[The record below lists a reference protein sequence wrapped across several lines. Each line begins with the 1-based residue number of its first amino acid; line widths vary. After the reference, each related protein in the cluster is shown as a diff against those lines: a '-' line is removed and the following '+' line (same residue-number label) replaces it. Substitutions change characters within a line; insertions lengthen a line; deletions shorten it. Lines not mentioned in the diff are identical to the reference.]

1 MILVSA
7 CLIGEKCKYNGGDN
21 YSEKLMEFLKGKEYI
36 AICPEVLGGLPTPR
50 TSCEIIKGR
59 VIDQNGVDKTM
70 EYEKGAE
77 QALKIALEKGCKL
90 AILQT
95 RSPSCGK
102 GKIYD
107 GTFSK
112 RLIVG
117 DGKTVQLLEKNGI
130 EVINIENL

>member
-50 TSCEIIKGR
+50 TSCEIIRGR

-77 QALKIALEKGCKL
+77 QALQIALEKGCKL

>member
-21 YSEKLMEFLKGKEYI
+21 YSEKLMEFLKGKEYV
-36 AICPEVLGGLPTPR
+36 AICPEVLGGLPIPR
-50 TSCEIIKGR
+50 TSCEIIRGR

>member
-21 YSEKLMEFLKGKEYI
+21 YSEKLMEFLKGKEYV

-50 TSCEIIKGR
+50 TSCEIIRGR

>member
-36 AICPEVLGGLPTPR
+36 AICPEVLGGLPIPR
-50 TSCEIIKGR
+50 TSCEIVDGK
-59 VIDQNGVDKTM
+59 VIDQLGEDKTK

-77 QALKIALEKGCKL
+77 KALKIALEKDCKL
-90 AILQT
+90 AIMQT

-112 RLIVG
+112 KLIEG
-117 DGKTVQLLEKNGI
+117 NGKTVELFEKYGI
-130 EVINIENL
+130 KVINIEEL

>member
-36 AICPEVLGGLPTPR
+36 AICPEVLGGLPIPR
-50 TSCEIIKGR
+50 TSCEIIRGR

>member
-50 TSCEIIKGR
+50 TSCEIIRGR

>member
-50 TSCEIIKGR
+50 TSCEIIRGR

-77 QALKIALEKGCKL
+77 RALKIALEKGCKL

>member
-50 TSCEIIKGR
+50 TSCEIIRGR

-130 EVINIENL
+130 EVINIEKL